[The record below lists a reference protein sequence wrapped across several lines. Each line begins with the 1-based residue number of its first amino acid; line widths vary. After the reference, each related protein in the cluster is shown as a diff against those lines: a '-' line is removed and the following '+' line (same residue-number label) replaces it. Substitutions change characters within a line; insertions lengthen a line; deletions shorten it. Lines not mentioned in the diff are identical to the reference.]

1 MRARSYLILMAL
13 AILVPAAVIMAAGLS
28 MLLQWERESRM
39 RVVQE
44 TGRNTA
50 LAIDR
55 DIAAAEAL
63 LRGVVNAEA
72 LRDADFARLHREVSA
87 MNAAT
92 PWSWT
97 VLIDYDGH
105 PYFNTLVPL
114 GTRLPGRA
122 GPWVAK
128 TWDTQATRV
137 SGYFIGVLTGR
148 ATVSVDVP
156 VPRAVGKRYVVS
168 QIFDARYFS
177 HVFDNEAHGRGWLI
191 TIFDADG
198 ISIARNRNANALVGN
213 AVKPELYRAAR
224 ARPSGMVRHVTHDGV
239 DVYSFYTRSALSGW
253 TVAIGVPVP
262 EIEAAARTATAY
274 AALAMLGL
282 MGLAI
287 GIAVF
292 LAQRLAVSLR
302 QARAAAEAMAGADA
316 ALPALAPT
324 KVREV
329 DLLLDGLRHT
339 SAELARERGARQAL
353 QDEREAL
360 LRSEQEA
367 RRLAEAQ
374 SRAKD
379 EFLSMLGHELR
390 NPLAAIAGA
399 IAVIDMPSVK
409 PEQAVQARAIGR
421 RQVRHLTRIV
431 DDLLDVRRILSG
443 KVELRKQRLDAGALL
458 RQCCETKMAVDAGA
472 HAWSVALPVLWVE
485 GDATRLEQVF
495 DNLLHNAVK
504 YTPAGGAIAVR
515 ARAEGN
521 QAVIELADTGVG
533 IAADTLPLIFDALV
547 QGPTS
552 IDRAQGGLGLGL
564 ALVKQLADLHGGR
577 IRAHSDGPGRG
588 STFTLVLPLAADPAA
603 EPAAEPDADPAAD
616 PAAEPGASLA

>member
-13 AILVPAAVIMAAGLS
+13 AILVPAAAIMAAGLS

-39 RVVQE
+39 RAVQE

-55 DIAAAEAL
+55 DVAAAEAL

-72 LRDADFARLHREVSA
+72 LRDADFARLHREISA

-137 SGYFIGVLTGR
+137 SGYFIGALSGR

-177 HVFDNEAHGRGWLI
+177 HVFDNEALGRGWLI
-191 TIFDADG
+191 TIFDANG
-198 ISIARNRNANALVGN
+198 ISIARNRNAAALVGK
-213 AVKPELYRAAR
+213 AVKPELYRAAH
-224 ARPSGMVRHVTHDGV
+224 ARPAGM
-239 DVYSFYTRSALSGW
+239 
-253 TVAIGVPVP
+253 
-262 EIEAAARTATAY
+262 
-274 AALAMLGL
+274 
-282 MGLAI
+282 
-287 GIAVF
+287 
-292 LAQRLAVSLR
+292 
-302 QARAAAEAMAGADA
+302 
-316 ALPALAPT
+316 
-324 KVREV
+324 
-329 DLLLDGLRHT
+329 
-339 SAELARERGARQAL
+339 
-353 QDEREAL
+353 
-360 LRSEQEA
+360 
-367 RRLAEAQ
+367 
-374 SRAKD
+374 
-379 EFLSMLGHELR
+379 
-390 NPLAAIAGA
+390 
-399 IAVIDMPSVK
+399 
-409 PEQAVQARAIGR
+409 
-421 RQVRHLTRIV
+421 VRHLTRIV

-443 KVELRKQRLDAGALL
+443 KVELRKARLDAGALL

-472 HAWSVALPVLWVE
+472 HAWSVAVPALWVE

-564 ALVKQLADLHGGR
+564 ALVKQLAALHGGR
-577 IRAHSDGPGRG
+577 ISAHSDGPGRG
-588 STFTLVLPLAADPAA
+588 STFTLVFPLAA
-603 EPAAEPDADPAAD
+603 EPAAEPAASPA
-616 PAAEPGASLA
+616 